1 MKNKRV
7 VIIIISIAV
16 VLVIAGVVGACLL
29 LENKKEENNNNII
42 NDEQNIVNELTL
54 DGEYDENVLDENI
67 LNQNTITETNIENK
81 DDKQEENNQNNQ
93 EQKNEEKKDESSKE
107 TNSNNEKTNANQN
120 SNEKTKNEN
129 KNTTQNTNS
138 KPSNNS
144 ASKTETKTETKV
156 ESKPTVTGTDSKRE
170 LTNTETKYGVI
181 IKTYTTT
188 TYDIY
193 SDGSRKEVKKTT
205 DTEYDQSGYK
215 ASTAELQAEAKQL
228 KSNNASLINGV
239 LGYVNEYRKEANT
252 KAVDGVTN
260 RKDIVLDNDLTVA
273 ACARAMEMAYGKKFS
288 HTRPNGSS
296 CFTILKE
303 MNITYYA
310 CGENIAYGQTS
321 AKSVSNTWKNSSGH
335 YANMIAA
342 GYGKIGIGV
351 IKFRGTYYWVQMF
364 TN

>member
-7 VIIIISIAV
+7 AIIIISIAV
-16 VLVIAGVVGACLL
+16 VLIIAGVVGACLL
-29 LENKKEENNNNII
+29 LGNKKEENNNNII

-54 DGEYDENVLDENI
+54 DSEHDENILDENT
-67 LNQNTITETNIENK
+67 LNQNTITETNTENK
-81 DDKQEENNQNNQ
+81 DNKQEENNQNNQ
-93 EQKNEEKKDESSKE
+93 EQKKEESSKE
-107 TNSNNEKTNANQN
+107 TNSNNEKTNTNQ
-120 SNEKTKNEN
+120 SNDEKTKNEN

-144 ASKTETKTETKV
+144 TSKTETKV

-170 LTNTETKYGVI
+170 LTKTETKYGVV

-188 TYDIY
+188 QYDIY
-193 SDGSRKEVKKTT
+193 SDGSKKEVNKYT

-228 KSNNASLINGV
+228 KSSNASLINGV

-260 RKDIVLDNDLTVA
+260 RKDIVLDNDLTIA
-273 ACARAMEMAYGKKFS
+273 ACARAIEMAYGKKFS

-303 MNITYYA
+303 MNISYYA